1 MRNYDE
7 DTAELQWLE
16 NAIAVAV
23 NAACESVVLILRGL
37 GQIVMGILRL

>member
-1 MRNYDE
+1 MSNYDE

-16 NAIAVAV
+16 DSIHVV
-23 NAACESVVLILRGL
+23 VGFACESVVLILRGL

>member
-16 NAIAVAV
+16 DSV
-23 NAACESVVLILRGL
+23 NVVVGAACESVTLILRGL
-37 GQIVMGILRL
+37 GQIVMGILRP

>member
-16 NAIAVAV
+16 DSIGVVVGAV
-23 NAACESVVLILRGL
+23 CKSIELILRGIW
-37 GQIVMGILRL
+37 QIVTGILRL